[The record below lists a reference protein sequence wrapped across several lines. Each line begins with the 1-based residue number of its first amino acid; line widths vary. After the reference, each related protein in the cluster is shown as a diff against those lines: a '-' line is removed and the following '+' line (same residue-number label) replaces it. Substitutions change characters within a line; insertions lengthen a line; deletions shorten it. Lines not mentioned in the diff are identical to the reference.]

1 MRKNILITGASSGL
15 GAGMARI
22 FAAKGHH
29 LALTARRVD
38 RLEELKAELTSRIPA
53 SRSSCTR
60 WTSTT
65 TTRCSRVF
73 KQAIRDLG
81 GLDRVIV
88 NAGLGKGGRI
98 GTGKFD
104 ANKETA
110 ETNFVAALAQCE
122 AAMEHFYERK
132 AGHLVVIS
140 SVSAMRG
147 MPGSITD
154 LRRDQGRRWPTL
166 AEGIR
171 SDLLE
176 RKGHD
181 IKVTT
186 LFPGYIASEMNEGV
200 EQEIRADGRHRDRA
214 AGPWSR
220 RSKGGRRGGRAAV
233 AVVAARPGH
242 EARAAQRPP
251 PHDVSERRVAPMDD
265 QRDRARRAPAPGSA
279 TVGATAPIMLLLHG
293 GMIGSEMNFGEML
306 PHLGQ

>member
-1 MRKNILITGASSGL
+1 MRKNVLITGASSGL

-22 FAAKGHH
+22 LAAKGHH

-38 RLEELKAELTSRIPA
+38 RLEELKAELLAANPDIEVVVHA
-53 SRSSCTR
+53 LDVNDHEQVFA
-60 WTSTT
+60 
-65 TTRCSRVF
+65 VF
-73 KQAIRDLG
+73 KQSITDLG

-98 GTGKFD
+98 GTGKFY
-104 ANKETA
+104 ANKQTA

-140 SVSAMRG
+140 SMSAMRG
-147 MPGSITD
+147 MPSSMTTYAATKAGVAH
-154 LRRDQGRRWPTL
+154 L

-171 SDLLE
+171 SDLIG

-200 EQEIRADGRHRDRA
+200 QQEARMMVDTETGCKALVKAMEKEVVD
-214 AGPWSR
+214 
-220 RSKGGRRGGRAAV
+220 AAV
-233 AVVAARPGH
+233 PGW
-242 EARAAQRPP
+242 PW
-251 PHDVSERRVAPMDD
+251 APLGTVMKH
-265 QRDRARRAPAPGSA
+265 AP
-279 TVGATAPIMLLLHG
+279 
-293 GMIGSEMNFGEML
+293 
-306 PHLGQ
+306 LGIVRKMV